1 MNSDQEQDLQQSHAK
16 PLQKGQLVKF
26 KAKVDK
32 SGIVYMSRVPPHLK
46 PLKLRQ
52 MLETYAKLG
61 RIYMAPKEI
70 APKKVRGQG
79 SSSGA
84 QKQGKQFSEAWI
96 EFVDKKQAKAV
107 VEMINC
113 TPMGGKNRSR
123 YKEDLWN
130 LKYLPKFKWDHLTE
144 EIAYQKAVREK
155 LFAQEL
161 SKAKRERDFYLS
173 KVAQAKKNDA
183 IMSRKRERGIEVKQ
197 DGAEDTER
205 RFKQRKGKKADGEEQ
220 PQIADDVLQLFA

>member
-1 MNSDQEQDLQQSHAK
+1 MVDEGRQELQRPMVK
-16 PLQKGQLVKF
+16 PLSKDQLAKF
-26 KAKVDK
+26 KAKVDR

-52 MLETYAKLG
+52 MLEVHARLG
-61 RIYMAPKEI
+61 RIYMAPKESS
-70 APKKVRGQG
+70 PKKAKGLGSAGQ
-79 SSSGA
+79 S
-84 QKQGKQFSEAWI
+84 KQGKQFSEAWI

-144 EIAYQKAVREK
+144 EIGT
-155 LFAQEL
+155 FH
-161 SKAKRERDFYLS
+161 
-173 KVAQAKKNDA
+173 
-183 IMSRKRERGIEVKQ
+183 ICI
-197 DGAEDTER
+197 
-205 RFKQRKGKKADGEEQ
+205 
-220 PQIADDVLQLFA
+220 DDHS